1 MGSVHPFARQRSFD
15 PETLQ
20 VMGVALDC
28 AWYQLMISGSALTA
42 SFRLEHTREALAS
55 CIITKAQ
62 LGERDVNRLRDY
74 AVAHVKELLEV
85 EPWGAPTETLR
96 VPLNQS
102 DRRRSVAGALTLLCQ

>member
-1 MGSVHPFARQRSFD
+1 MASIHPFGRQKSFD

-42 SFRLEHTREALAS
+42 SFRVEHTREALAS

-62 LGERDVNRLRDY
+62 LGERDVSRLRDY
-74 AVAHVKELLEV
+74 AVAHVRELLEV
-85 EPWGAPTETLR
+85 EPWKVSTETLR
-96 VPLNQS
+96 TPLNQS
-102 DRRRSVAGALTLLCQ
+102 GV